1 MSKIFID
8 DGGQVYEKF
17 DRFKFEQQIM
27 ECWNVTNDLNTVTEY
42 MLDAPLE
49 ANREDKIANML
60 MGIEALYEV
69 KFNKLFRQFEQ
80 LVREHGKVLDSD
92 SNS

>member
-1 MSKIFID
+1 
-8 DGGQVYEKF
+8 
-17 DRFKFEQQIM
+17 
-27 ECWNVTNDLNTVTEY
+27 
-42 MLDAPLE
+42 
-49 ANREDKIANML
+49 ML

-69 KFNKLFRQFEQ
+69 KFDKLFRQFEQ